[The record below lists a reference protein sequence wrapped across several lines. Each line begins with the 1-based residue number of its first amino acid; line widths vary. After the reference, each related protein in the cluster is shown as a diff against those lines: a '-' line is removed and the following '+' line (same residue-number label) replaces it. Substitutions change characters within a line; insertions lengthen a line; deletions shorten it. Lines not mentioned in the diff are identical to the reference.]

1 MTVLLNRQVVS
12 DGGVRDFSGSAITGQ
27 SVTGSGVT
35 VAREVL
41 ALPPA
46 VQTRPALSVASSLAC
61 RPPGFFEF
69 EYTMQPVAVIM
80 ADSSSSSAAGAFG
93 SSANRHSGMVPLS
106 LAVALTEIVG
116 AFAQK
121 YLPILGVYAS
131 CAETVTDKAF
141 SSTRVATVACGSP
154 LCTKV
159 SATAAI
165 LDVLVCANCIS
176 RAAAIAAE
184 STRACSRVRPRANIP

>member
-12 DGGVRDFSGSAITGQ
+12 EGGVRDCSGSAFTGQ

-35 VAREVL
+35 VAPEVL

-46 VQTRPALSVASSLAC
+46 VQIRPALSVAWSWAC

-69 EYTMQPVAVIM
+69 EYTMQLVAVIM

-93 SSANRHSGMVPLS
+93 SSVNRHSGMVPLS
-106 LAVALTEIVG
+106 LAVALAVIVG

-121 YLPILGVYAS
+121 YAPILGTY
-131 CAETVTDKAF
+131 
-141 SSTRVATVACGSP
+141 
-154 LCTKV
+154 V
-159 SATAAI
+159 S
-165 LDVLVCANCIS
+165 V
-176 RAAAIAAE
+176 
-184 STRACSRVRPRANIP
+184 